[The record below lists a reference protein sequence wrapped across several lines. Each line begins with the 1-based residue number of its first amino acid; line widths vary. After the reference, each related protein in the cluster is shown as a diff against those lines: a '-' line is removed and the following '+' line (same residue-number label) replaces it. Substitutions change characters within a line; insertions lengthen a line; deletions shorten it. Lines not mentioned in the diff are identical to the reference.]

1 MLEHYEQKKQAVLD
15 LADIYLKDRPETK
28 DVGFHAMKKNLEDS
42 KYILAVVGEVKAG
55 KSTFINALL
64 KEEVLPSGVLQNTKA
79 IIEIEKPK
87 EDENGRKYIKV
98 VWGNKD
104 NEGENVET
112 IFESENK
119 EDLNNELKKIAAV
132 DTKYRDI
139 PTTVIDG
146 YLLANE
152 TEIPIEAL
160 EREGEYSSLKGKE
173 SLIKSYIEEYK
184 DKSKIPVEIHFVYPL
199 QYSFSDLVVVDSPGV
214 NARGGIQ
221 RRTRESIYR
230 ANAIIFVRSL
240 ETPAEHTS
248 FHEFYREVIPDRPKE
263 TLFLVFTKAQDKDE
277 LDLKKDEIREDIP
290 EISEEKI
297 IGVDSL
303 CRLLQFELEKYK
315 TPDELIDTY
324 KKQKTELS
332 EQLNKAS
339 NDTKKELREKIVV
352 INNKLKILESIPF
365 KENKKQYSDELK
377 KMSNFDKMEEIIE
390 KFSTQAPLQQLQEIL
405 ESIKEGYK
413 SQSEILKENIKL
425 KEMKIEEPQKLEIK
439 IKELMDAL
447 KEYEYDKGE
456 FVRKL
461 GYKYDGEQ
469 ALYMDNIK
477 KIKESVDN
485 ILLQDSEDK
494 IFKECE
500 NIENMIRT
508 VTDKVVEE
516 ISDEVLNYFNEK
528 KVEFKEKYDITI
540 PTVNVNT
547 LKTAAMESAYDERPD
562 YKPEKKTR
570 LERKWYTLWVYRH
583 TREYFEKVKTGTIK
597 VFNNAKYLEKL
608 KKELKDENW
617 KRVKDLQEKHIR
629 PIVNKYCKSVIRDT
643 DNLIEERKKSLNEL
657 LEESKTNDRHIK
669 DIKKLKKKLEDIGS
683 DKEGEEKGKLKE
695 VKNQISIISG
705 KGETLK

>member
-1 MLEHYEQKKQAVLD
+1 MSLSYTLFRDKL
-15 LADIYLKDRPETK
+15 T
-28 DVGFHAMKKNLEDS
+28 
-42 KYILAVVGEVKAG
+42 
-55 KSTFINALL
+55 STFINALL

-104 NEGENVET
+104 NEGKNVET

-146 YLLANE
+146 YLLNDIA
-152 TEIPIEAL
+152 EIPIEAL
-160 EREGEYSSLKGKE
+160 EREGEYSSLTGKE

-248 FHEFYREVIPDRPKE
+248 FREFYREVIPDRPKE

-277 LDLKKDEIREDIP
+277 LDLKKDEIREDIS

-365 KENKKQYSDELK
+365 KENKNNIQ
-377 KMSNFDKMEEIIE
+377 MS
-390 KFSTQAPLQQLQEIL
+390 
-405 ESIKEGYK
+405 
-413 SQSEILKENIKL
+413 
-425 KEMKIEEPQKLEIK
+425 
-439 IKELMDAL
+439 
-447 KEYEYDKGE
+447 
-456 FVRKL
+456 
-461 GYKYDGEQ
+461 
-469 ALYMDNIK
+469 
-477 KIKESVDN
+477 
-485 ILLQDSEDK
+485 
-494 IFKECE
+494 
-500 NIENMIRT
+500 
-508 VTDKVVEE
+508 
-516 ISDEVLNYFNEK
+516 
-528 KVEFKEKYDITI
+528 
-540 PTVNVNT
+540 
-547 LKTAAMESAYDERPD
+547 
-562 YKPEKKTR
+562 
-570 LERKWYTLWVYRH
+570 
-583 TREYFEKVKTGTIK
+583 
-597 VFNNAKYLEKL
+597 
-608 KKELKDENW
+608 
-617 KRVKDLQEKHIR
+617 
-629 PIVNKYCKSVIRDT
+629 
-643 DNLIEERKKSLNEL
+643 
-657 LEESKTNDRHIK
+657 
-669 DIKKLKKKLEDIGS
+669 
-683 DKEGEEKGKLKE
+683 
-695 VKNQISIISG
+695 
-705 KGETLK
+705 